1 MEFLDLSLSLNLF
14 LICDMDYIDAFRR
27 GEVALRIAREMARVA
42 DGPVQVMEVCGGH
55 THAIFKYGLH
65 DLFPPQLKP
74 LHGPGCP
81 VCVTPLG
88 KVDQAIALARLPN
101 MIFTSYGDMLRVPGS
116 SSSLLQEKA
125 RGADVRMVYSSLDA
139 LRIAREH
146 PGREVVFFAIG
157 FETTAPANAAALLR
171 AHQEGVENFSL
182 LAHHVLVAPAM
193 KAVLDAPDVR
203 IDGFVAPGHVSTI
216 IGTRP
221 YAFIA
226 REYRRPVV
234 VSGFEP
240 LDLMQSFL
248 MVLRQLHEGRAEV
261 ENQYTRSV
269 RPEGNPQALAVLEEA
284 FEPCDLEWR
293 GLGQIPRSGL
303 RIRERYSAYDA
314 ERRFTGITAVPK
326 PDPHACQCGEILRG
340 AKQPRDCKVFGTAC
354 TPETP
359 IGACMVSSEG
369 ACAAEYLYGKKLA

>member
-1 MEFLDLSLSLNLF
+1 
-14 LICDMDYIDAFRR
+14 MDYVDAFRR
-27 GEVALRIAREMARVA
+27 EEVALRIAQEMARVA
-42 DGPVQVMEVCGGH
+42 DLSADQAGGPAQVMEVCGGH

-65 DLFPPQLKP
+65 DLFPPQLKA

-81 VCVTPLG
+81 VCVTPIG
-88 KVDQAIALARLPN
+88 KVDQAIELAKLPN
-101 MIFTSYGDMLRVPGS
+101 VSLASYGDMLRVPGS

-139 LRIAREH
+139 LRIAREN

-157 FETTAPANAAALLR
+157 FETTAPANAAAMLR
-171 AHQEGVENFSL
+171 AHHEGVKNFSL

-216 IGTRP
+216 IGARP
-221 YAFIA
+221 YEFIA

-240 LDLMQSFL
+240 LDLLQSFL
-248 MVLRQLHEGRAEV
+248 MVLRQIREGRAEV

-269 RPEGNPQALAVLEEA
+269 RPEGNPQALAVLDEA
-284 FEPCDLEWR
+284 FEHCDLEWR
-293 GLGQIPRSGL
+293 GLGWIPQSGL
-303 RIRERYSAYDA
+303 RIRARYAAHDA
-314 ERRFTGITAVPK
+314 ERRFPEIVAVPK
-326 PDPHACQCGEILRG
+326 ADPHACQCGEILRG

-369 ACAAEYLYGKKLA
+369 ACAAEYLYGKRAA